1 MFDVFAVKL
10 CLTFQKVGDILKL
23 GNFAKAVAALLLHHG
38 EVLLVDNGGSPGQE
52 LVHLIRQSSLKCTSN
67 TRLAQLVGDL
77 IIYKGPRGVLL
88 RGVLDPGDWLAV
100 LVVERDLGDHLP
112 SSPGWWSVDICQVF
126 GLVCTPCQTILGES
140 CQVPVPASS

>member
-1 MFDVFAVKL
+1 MFDVAFSKL

-88 RGVLDPGDWLAV
+88 GCVLDPGNGLAV

-112 SSPGWWSVDICQVF
+112 SSPGS
-126 GLVCTPCQTILGES
+126 
-140 CQVPVPASS
+140 